1 MNMSTARIIPIPAR
15 EVHEDEPETR
25 NRSWYA
31 RCGIPDD
38 PTSDQL
44 MRAVE
49 VSGVLDF
56 WDREEENI
64 YTLEDGESV

>member
-1 MNMSTARIIPIPAR
+1 MNMSNASIIPIPAR

-25 NRSWYA
+25 GDSTYA
-31 RCGIPDD
+31 CYAIPDD
-38 PTSDQL
+38 PTPGQL

-56 WDREEENI
+56 WDREEEDI